1 LNGEET
7 KPKES
12 IPNGKTT
19 AAPCSSHCY
28 LDNRSKC
35 FWVGHRE
42 GFEGHGARPHSP
54 DALEQREYFQGYSY
68 GQTMRTNMEM
78 IANEIG
84 LDEDLKFPV
93 VAAMAI
99 EAFIKSR

>member
-1 LNGEET
+1 LEDNQYF
-7 KPKES
+7 S
-12 IPNGKTT
+12 
-19 AAPCSSHCY
+19 
-28 LDNRSKC
+28 NRSKS

-42 GFEGHGARPHSP
+42 GFQGQGARPHSP
-54 DALEQREYFQGYSY
+54 DALEQRQYFLGYSH

-78 IANEIG
+78 IANELG
-84 LDEDLKFPV
+84 LDDELTFPV